1 MVTIT
6 TRTRKGGRKTH
17 VVRYRL
23 GGRAWPVEHAGSFK
37 TKREA
42 RQRRDFVAG
51 ELAAGR
57 NPADAL
63 RALLEMPP
71 TRSGREWANAYKT
84 SRVDLADR
92 EKLNPHLERFNATF
106 GDRDLAAVVPS
117 DVQEWV
123 AANTKTP
130 ENEKG
135 LEPSSLVRY
144 MATTRL
150 TFDFAGIKPNAARDD
165 RVKLPTILHEEPQPP
180 SAAHFLA
187 LLDRSPK
194 TSGCR

>member
-1 MVTIT
+1 M
-6 TRTRKGGRKTH
+6 
-17 VVRYRL
+17 
-23 GGRAWPVEHAGSFK
+23 
-37 TKREA
+37 
-42 RQRRDFVAG
+42 
-51 ELAAGR
+51 
-57 NPADAL
+57 
-63 RALLEMPP
+63 
-71 TRSGREWANAYKT
+71 
-84 SRVDLADR
+84 
-92 EKLNPHLERFNATF
+92 
-106 GDRDLAAVVPS
+106 PS